1 MTIFIHFDQAQGVG
15 REITNSV
22 NDDLHAVRLFLVF
35 WLAHPHFDDPNVADA
50 SSTADTHVG
59 CCEVIGCFVY
69 NRCPVHE
76 MNLQYPLIVLADFYV
91 VNAVQVNL
99 ALISMCSYIMASLCI
114 VTTDLGYF
122 HRYTV
127 RVNCAT
133 LRSFVRRTTYWIR
146 MLSVD
151 SSLVTSNACS
161 SIKSPSQRC
170 NVACSVNFKAAAS
183 SGLLG
188 PKIRRCRPLPKSGRL
203 TRSPGLV
210 KSSCSIISRM
220 WSSSL
225 AEAVRPRLSRW
236 NGKSMFI
243 TSPLRASV

>member
-50 SSTADTHVG
+50 SSTADTHV
-59 CCEVIGCFVY
+59 
-69 NRCPVHE
+69 
-76 MNLQYPLIVLADFYV
+76 DFYV

-243 TSPLRASV
+243 TS